1 MPPLHQVLEIRGM
14 NFPVF
19 CQSVSNS
26 AAGIAHKVC
35 WCTSSGSS
43 EEPQK
48 YPDVNSFDKMAL

>member
-1 MPPLHQVLEIRGM
+1 MFVCGMNLGM
-14 NFPVF
+14 NFPVY